1 MSEVSEANYGDFEL
15 IGIAIVSGE
24 FGFVV
29 IELGCVEGLDFE
41 TAAVAVA
48 EAESGGG
55 SRGGGERMG

>member
-29 IELGCVEGLDFE
+29 VELGCVEGLDFE
-41 TAAVAVA
+41 TAAVA